1 MITFRTD
8 QDVEI
13 YVERKA
19 KEWLGENKRAEEKG
33 GIFMLDTKR
42 DLIISELPNINITGI
57 GQCCNNRAKSA
68 GGFIWRYYKQHK
80 IEIINNVKLKIKI

>member
-13 YVERKA
+13 YVERKV
-19 KEWLGENKRAEEKG
+19 KEWLDEKNRIQTQG

-42 DLIISELPNINITGI
+42 DLIISELPKTS
-57 GQCCNNRAKSA
+57 K
-68 GGFIWRYYKQHK
+68 YY
-80 IEIINNVKLKIKI
+80 NVSTSDLIQLKIKENNDR

>member
-19 KEWLGENKRAEEKG
+19 KEWLDENKRVEEKG

-42 DLIISELPNINITGI
+42 DLIISELPKTS
-57 GQCCNNRAKSA
+57 K
-68 GGFIWRYYKQHK
+68 YY
-80 IEIINNVKLKIKI
+80 NVSTSDLIQLKIKENNDR

>member
-42 DLIISELPNINITGI
+42 DLIISELPKTS
-57 GQCCNNRAKSA
+57 K
-68 GGFIWRYYKQHK
+68 YY
-80 IEIINNVKLKIKI
+80 NVSTSDLIQLKIKENNDR